1 MITILQKRLETQNQ
15 YIEQM
20 KKETAEMKASMD
32 LIQQNMILDQK
43 KEAANRAWQSAITAQ
58 LTKTNDAA
66 IRQDKSIESLKSHA
80 TKTSEALQQIMAH
93 LKIVSPPITDA
104 RQHQAHEANEQP
116 AHITPSP
123 PGVEEI

>member
-1 MITILQKRLETQNQ
+1 
-15 YIEQM
+15 
-20 KKETAEMKASMD
+20 MKASMD

-43 KEAANRAWQSAITAQ
+43 KEEANRAWQSAITAQ

-66 IRQDKSIESLKSHA
+66 IQQDKSIESLKTHA
-80 TKTSEALQQIMAH
+80 TNTSKALQQIMAH
-93 LKIVSPPITDA
+93 LNIVSPPIPDT
-104 RQHQAHEANEQP
+104 RRHQTHEANKQP